1 MISKAELQYV
11 NNNAK
16 NAPFPGV
23 DYAHMVIDR
32 LMDALAIYEDKYRNK
47 NYSLILSN
55 GEEMQFSIL
64 PKNLCHMLGI
74 DYKSI
79 TSEYMTPVRES
90 VLDLNSSTYTTSYEL
105 LSRIISNRERVIE
118 NDSQY
123 GNNKLLNYYKILI
136 KSSVFSKLS
145 NFTSFNFGCINFDK
159 ETYNAHTG
167 KFFNPMSTKFLFTSS
182 DEALIPY
189 FMIGMT
195 KDNGGD
201 LYVPET
207 LFAAPDFIDFFCSQ
221 ELLIPIQLLIDD
233 KENLSKIVA
242 TSEEKLNI
250 LKMYKSIIQGY
261 STHSFINIF
270 NDYETVLRNDA
281 IQHKQ

>member
-16 NAPFPGV
+16 SAPFPGV
-23 DYAHMVIDR
+23 DYARMVINR
-32 LMDALAIYEDKYRNK
+32 LMVALSIYEDKYRNK

-55 GEEMQFSIL
+55 GEEIQFSIL

-79 TSEYMTPVRES
+79 TSEYMTSTRES
-90 VLDLNSSTYTTSYEL
+90 VLNLTSSTYLSSYEI
-105 LSRIISNRERVIE
+105 LSRIISNREEVIA

-123 GNNKLLNYYKILI
+123 GNNKLLNYYKILV

-167 KFFNPMSTKFLFTSS
+167 KCFNPMSTKFLFTSS

-207 LFAAPDFIDFFCSQ
+207 LFATPDYIDFACFRRFFQCLPRVLCI
-221 ELLIPIQLLIDD
+221 LL
-233 KENLSKIVA
+233 NLP
-242 TSEEKLNI
+242 
-250 LKMYKSIIQGY
+250 
-261 STHSFINIF
+261 
-270 NDYETVLRNDA
+270 
-281 IQHKQ
+281 